1 MSYFYILHMSV
12 FSLIYC
18 TLGAKHLL
26 CGFAILQNKEEEK
39 KQFSISNKHSCWIDE
54 VSYA

>member
-1 MSYFYILHMSV
+1 MSV

-26 CGFAILQNKEEEK
+26 CGFAIHQNKEEEK
-39 KQFSISNKHSCWIDE
+39 KQFSISNKHSC
-54 VSYA
+54 